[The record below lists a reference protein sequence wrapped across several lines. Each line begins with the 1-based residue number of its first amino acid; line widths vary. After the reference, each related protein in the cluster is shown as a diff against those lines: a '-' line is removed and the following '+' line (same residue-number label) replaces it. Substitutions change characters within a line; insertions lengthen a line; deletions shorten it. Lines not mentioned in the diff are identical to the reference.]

1 MVVLKDKYNNKFV
14 KTEIGPIPHDWKVKK
29 IKDIAKVNAYSLT
42 NDTTKNYEF
51 YYYDIS
57 SVNKGK
63 ISHPQKKIKYVNA
76 PSRAKRIFKKNDV
89 LMSTVRPNLK
99 GFALIDFEAK
109 DCVCSTGFAVISA
122 KLESDAMFLYQ
133 NLYSHI
139 ITNQINRLIA
149 GSNYPAINSRD
160 VENLKIPFPNKTNER
175 EKIAKILHTWD
186 KAIEL
191 KEKLIEQKN
200 ELKKGLMQKLL
211 TGEVRLPGFKEEW
224 KKIKLGKL
232 IKELNERSTK
242 NNQYQILSVTK
253 EGIIPQSEHFKKQVA
268 SKNNTGYKIV
278 RRNNLVFSTMNLWMG
293 SLDVLT
299 SYDIGIV
306 SPAYK
311 VFRFEEEVFNPIFG
325 KYFMKSEYMIRLYN
339 KNSEQGASIVR
350 RNLDLKG
357 LLNEKILVPP
367 YKEQLEIASILNC
380 IDKEIDLLEKENEQ
394 IKKQKKGLMQLLLT
408 GKVRVKV

>member
-122 KLESDAMFLYQ
+122 KLKSDAMFLYQ

-191 KEKLIEQKN
+191 KEKLIEQKK

-211 TGEVRLPGFKEEW
+211 TGEVRLPGFEGKW
-224 KKIKLGKL
+224 KKTNLEKVATVIMGQSPPSKSYNETQKGVPL
-232 IKELNERSTK
+232 IQGNADCIDRKTSPTTWTTK
-242 NNQYQILSVTK
+242 PTKICQIGDIIMTVRAPV
-253 EGIIPQSEHFKKQVA
+253 GIISRSLHEACIGRGVCAIRSKEFMDQDFLYYQLIFNEHRWGRFSQGSTFESINSNDIKSFKIDVPSLKEQRAISQVLLKA
-268 SKNNTGYKIV
+268 
-278 RRNNLVFSTMNLWMG
+278 
-293 SLDVLT
+293 DEELT
-299 SYDIGIV
+299 LH
-306 SPAYK
+306 
-311 VFRFEEEVFNPIFG
+311 
-325 KYFMKSEYMIRLYN
+325 KSELLRL
-339 KNSEQGASIVR
+339 
-350 RNLDLKG
+350 
-357 LLNEKILVPP
+357 
-367 YKEQLEIASILNC
+367 KE
-380 IDKEIDLLEKENEQ
+380 
-394 IKKQKKGLMQLLLT
+394 QKKGLMQLLLT